1 MRKHIG
7 KRHSKK
13 HSKKHSVRLEPTL
26 KHAGHKK
33 VRKSIRRKR
42 G

>member
-1 MRKHIG
+1 MRKHVG
-7 KRHSKK
+7 KK
-13 HSKKHSVRLEPTL
+13 HRGGKKHSVKLEPTL

-42 G
+42 A

>member
-1 MRKHIG
+1 MRKHVG

-13 HSKKHSVRLEPTL
+13 HSKSKVRLEPTL